1 MTRQLDPEEVLRKAT
16 VDVVCIGE
24 AIMEEKN
31 EDQQR
36 FFEDL
41 GATVERDVAEV
52 REVEEDYYALTQG
65 MAVAL
70 SDFNQKM
77 QGYVEQNFAAAFKF
91 ARELSQAEDMDDFV
105 RIYSEYVQN
114 CFHSFAAQMKDFTET
129 YTKFVT
135 GTIQAPSLSPRE

>member
-1 MTRQLDPEEVLRKAT
+1 M
-16 VDVVCIGE
+16 G
-24 AIMEEKN
+24 EKN
-31 EDQQR
+31 KDQQR

-52 REVEEDYYALTQG
+52 REVEEDYYALTQRV
-65 MAVAL
+65 AVAL

-114 CFHSFAAQMKDFTET
+114 CFHSFAAQMKEFTQT
-129 YTKFVT
+129 YTNFVA